1 MYNTCACDKPGS
13 CEDGKAA
20 VHWEL
25 GAGVDAFLVLPESQ
39 KALEYGRKLIRDH
52 GICAPSA
59 SPKEGFLIQPRDLVF
74 RHISMVGVLVG
85 RNRQLR
91 AMLNFAAAEGVRAKV
106 TVYSLEKLNSLVDDY
121 NKGASGKLVV
131 DVLRK

>member
-1 MYNTCACDKPGS
+1 MRTIS
-13 CEDGKAA
+13 
-20 VHWEL
+20 
-25 GAGVDAFLVLPESQ
+25 F
-39 KALEYGRKLIRDH
+39 
-52 GICAPSA
+52 
-59 SPKEGFLIQPRDLVF
+59 PKEGFLIQPRDLVF